1 MIMSR
6 LLLRNDIFRTE
17 IFSILGA
24 QDAAEATK
32 TTEDDQ
38 TYYRAKNEALKR
50 QIKRFRSRRKMA

>member
-38 TYYRAKNEALKR
+38 IYYRAKTKPLKG
-50 QIKRFRSRRKMA
+50 K

>member
-38 TYYRAKNEALKR
+38 TYYRAKTKPLKG
-50 QIKRFRSRRKMA
+50 K